1 MKHQRTAATLILLGL
16 AFPSF
21 ALTIGRPQGAA
32 WIGKPL
38 DLVIPLTLGDSE
50 SGNALCLEGD
60 VVQGDTRIDDK
71 RVTLSLEPG
80 ASANAPR
87 LHVRSTVPI
96 EEPVVNVTVRAGC
109 DSRSNRTFVLLADV
123 PVETASLPSTS
134 RFAATP
140 LPSAG
145 SSMDSAGGE
154 RSGRASRGVGGS
166 GSGSGAGSSAPVR
179 RAPPPR
185 PRAED
190 AGEAPVPAARPSRRI
205 IAAQAPVVRPAP
217 PPARPPAVAAPAL
230 LVAPPPAPA
239 ARVEAPPAGPRL
251 KIEALEPALS
261 REGSLKTSS
270 QLALPATEDLAKRA
284 QAAAQWR
291 ALAAPPEDAQRESQ
305 RIQTLEATLAALR
318 EQTAQNQRA
327 LLEMRSELA
336 DARESRYRNPL
347 VYALVGLLA
356 LALLAIGLLWRLSR
370 RATAPAWWGEGTEPR
385 PVSGGGKTVLPADS
399 KFDEEDDDEHE
410 PTQRAPL
417 GGRELD
423 PRHVALLA
431 ATNADTTYGPTG
443 VPVVAP
449 IEVAA
454 TRPVNTEELFDV
466 QQQSDFFLSL
476 GQHDQAI
483 AVLVEHIA
491 ANPGTSALAYLDLF
505 KIYHA
510 LGRREEYAQLA
521 TDFERAFNAEVPEFD
536 EFSLGGRGLEHY
548 RSALARI
555 ESQWPT
561 AGTLALIEELV
572 FRKPG
577 VHEDEAFDLAAY
589 QELLL
594 LYAIAK
600 EVVDPDTAPA
610 PITPI
615 PFVDTFSHDMQ
626 PTARATLTTEPTV
639 MMPVASAPVAP
650 AVTAPRP
657 PVEPF
662 PSIYGGIDDGLL
674 AETEM
679 SPVEPSQLEPAV
691 DMDLAQ
697 FDKTAFETLA
707 APIEPAATAPAPTD
721 PHVIDFELFD
731 PETEAAIAPRIIKR

>member
-1 MKHQRTAATLILLGL
+1 
-16 AFPSF
+16 
-21 ALTIGRPQGAA
+21 
-32 WIGKPL
+32 
-38 DLVIPLTLGDSE
+38 
-50 SGNALCLEGD
+50 
-60 VVQGDTRIDDK
+60 
-71 RVTLSLEPG
+71 
-80 ASANAPR
+80 
-87 LHVRSTVPI
+87 
-96 EEPVVNVTVRAGC
+96 
-109 DSRSNRTFVLLADV
+109 
-123 PVETASLPSTS
+123 
-134 RFAATP
+134 
-140 LPSAG
+140 
-145 SSMDSAGGE
+145 
-154 RSGRASRGVGGS
+154 
-166 GSGSGAGSSAPVR
+166 APV
-179 RAPPPR
+179 A
-185 PRAED
+185 A
-190 AGEAPVPAARPSRRI
+190 APVP
-205 IAAQAPVVRPAP
+205 
-217 PPARPPAVAAPAL
+217 
-230 LVAPPPAPA
+230 PPPAPA
-239 ARVEAPPAGPRL
+239 PAVEAPPAGPRL
-251 KIEALEPALS
+251 KIEALEPALT
-261 REGSLKTSS
+261 RDGGLKTSP
-270 QLALPATEDLAKRA
+270 QLTVPATEDLAKRA

-305 RIQTLEATLAALR
+305 RIQSLEATLAALR

-347 VYALVGLLA
+347 VYMLVALLA
-356 LALLAIGLLWRLSR
+356 LAVLAIGLLWRVSR
-370 RATAPAWWGEGTEPR
+370 RATAPAWWGDAPEPR
-385 PVSGGGKTVLPADS
+385 PAPSGAPPVLPADS
-399 KFDEEDDDEHE
+399 KFDEEEDEHE

-423 PRHVALLA
+423 PRHAALLA

-443 VPVVAP
+443 VAVVAP
-449 IEVAA
+449 VEVAA

-491 ANPGTSALAYLDLF
+491 ANPDTSALAYLDLF

-510 LGRREEYAQLA
+510 LGRRDEYAHLA

-536 EFSLGGRGLEHY
+536 DFSLGGRGLEHY

-626 PTARATLTTEPTV
+626 PTARATLMSEPTV
-639 MMPVASAPVAP
+639 MMPAASIPAPLIP
-650 AVTAPRP
+650 EPRP
-657 PVEPF
+657 ATTKAPSTPKPPIEAF
-662 PSIYGGIDDGLL
+662 PSIYGEIDAGLL

-679 SPVEPSQLEPAV
+679 SPVESSETKPAV

-697 FDKTAFETLA
+697 FDKTAFETIA
-707 APIEPAATAPAPTD
+707 APIEPPPTAPASGPAD
-721 PHVIDFELFD
+721 PHIIDFDLFD
-731 PETEAAIAPRIIKR
+731 PETEAEIAPKRIIKR